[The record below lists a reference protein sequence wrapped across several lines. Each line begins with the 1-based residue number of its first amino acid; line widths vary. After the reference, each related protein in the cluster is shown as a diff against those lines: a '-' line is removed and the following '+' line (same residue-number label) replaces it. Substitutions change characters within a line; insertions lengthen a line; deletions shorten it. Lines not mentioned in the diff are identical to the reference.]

1 VGGEIEVFRIIGQ
14 GTRLKCFIIM
24 KLFNV
29 FNVEVNFG
37 NYHNNKWNVVNLQ
50 AIFRGKLSFY

>member
-1 VGGEIEVFRIIGQ
+1 VGGEIEVFRIIEQ

-24 KLFNV
+24 KL

-50 AIFRGKLSFY
+50 AIFRGKLLFY

>member
-1 VGGEIEVFRIIGQ
+1 MRGLIGDLIIGQ

-29 FNVEVNFG
+29 LNFEVNFG

-50 AIFRGKLSFY
+50 AIFRGKLLFY